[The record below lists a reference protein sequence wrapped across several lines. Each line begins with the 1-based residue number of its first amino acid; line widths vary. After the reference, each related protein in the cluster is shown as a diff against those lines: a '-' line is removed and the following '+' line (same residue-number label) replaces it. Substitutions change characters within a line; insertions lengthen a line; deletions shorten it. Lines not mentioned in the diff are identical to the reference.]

1 MLEPKKIIE
10 VFIFHEIDW
19 NSYGLQYIE
28 QFFQLIFFLLFRT
41 AQELFTLISNI
52 LKEEAAPSQDL
63 THSTQEQKDEDKNKK
78 EK

>member
-1 MLEPKKIIE
+1 MVYSIL
-10 VFIFHEIDW
+10 
-19 NSYGLQYIE
+19 SY
-28 QFFQLIFFLLFRT
+28 FFSKFFFLLFRT